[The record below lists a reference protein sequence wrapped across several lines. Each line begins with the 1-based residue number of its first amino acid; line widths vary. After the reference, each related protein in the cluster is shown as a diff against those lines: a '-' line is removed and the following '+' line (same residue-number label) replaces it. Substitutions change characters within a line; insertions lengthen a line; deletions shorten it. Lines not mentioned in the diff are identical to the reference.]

1 MKSFTIAI
9 AVVFAVGCVTALAA
23 ERSIIQK
30 DKSFSETLLSI
41 KKGDT
46 LLFVNDDNVVHNVM
60 STSPGNEFNLGSQ
73 APGMATPVT
82 FNTAGQINVICAIHP
97 RMQLTINVTD

>member
-1 MKSFTIAI
+1 MKSFTIVI
-9 AVVFAVGCVTALAA
+9 AVVFAGGCVTALAA

-30 DKSFSETLLSI
+30 GKSFSESLLSI
-41 KKGDT
+41 RKGDT
-46 LLFVNDDNVVHNVM
+46 LLFVNYDNVVHNVM
-60 STSPGNEFNLGSQ
+60 STSRGNEFNLGSQ
-73 APGMATPVT
+73 QPGVATPVT

>member
-30 DKSFSETLLSI
+30 DKSFSEALLSI

-60 STSPGNEFNLGSQ
+60 STSAGNEFNLGSQ